1 MQSDIRY
8 LHEADL
14 AIAKEV
20 VSICEKYGL
29 RYYMLGG
36 TMLGAIRHKGF
47 IPWDDDMDL
56 GMPRKDYE
64 RFLEVAPKELPS
76 MMKIINYKTDKDYHY
91 YITRIQDLETKVVET
106 RYEHEG
112 GETCASIDLFP
123 LDGSPNNFLLRKMFY
138 FRVMAHR
145 AMMALH
151 YKNGIDPDRKRGI
164 WERLA
169 ISLLTMLPTEKM
181 FDAYRQKQKIDYILK
196 KYDMATSKVSGN
208 IMGAYRIKEMVPT
221 EWYGDGAFYSFENL
235 KLHGLKEY
243 DKYLSHLYGDYM
255 SVPPVDSRKVHFKI
269 VEIHGKK
276 VEE

>member
-123 LDGSPNNFLLRKMFY
+123 LNGSPNNFLLRKIFY

-151 YKNGIDPDRKRGI
+151 YKSGIDPDRKRGI

-181 FDAYRQKQKIDYILK
+181 FDAYRQKQKID
-196 KYDMATSKVSGN
+196 
-208 IMGAYRIKEMVPT
+208 
-221 EWYGDGAFYSFENL
+221 
-235 KLHGLKEY
+235 
-243 DKYLSHLYGDYM
+243 
-255 SVPPVDSRKVHFKI
+255 
-269 VEIHGKK
+269 
-276 VEE
+276 